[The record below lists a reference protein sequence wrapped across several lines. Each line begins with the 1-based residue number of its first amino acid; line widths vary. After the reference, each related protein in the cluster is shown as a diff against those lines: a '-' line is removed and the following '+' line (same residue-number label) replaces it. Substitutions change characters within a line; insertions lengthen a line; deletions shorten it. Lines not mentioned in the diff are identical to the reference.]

1 MRYSRFLFGA
11 AILAAAMTGEP
22 ATKSVV
28 GVWKPGIQHGKL
40 SPSEAK
46 KVRAAKG
53 AFASGS
59 LKLHKDKTFG
69 SVLLGQVMFGTY
81 TYDGNVVTLTVKEM
95 VGKTEKE
102 VAKMPASTRIA
113 KLVWKGDK
121 LYSLPLAGSKPQV
134 VWKKVG

>member
-11 AILAAAMTGEP
+11 AFVAAVMAGQA

-46 KVRAAKG
+46 TVRAAKVRI
-53 AFASGS
+53 ATGS

-81 TYDGNVVTLTVKEM
+81 TYDGKVVTLTVKEM

-113 KLVWKGDK
+113 KLMWKGDK
-121 LYSLPLAGSKPQV
+121 LYSLPLTGSKPQV

>member
-1 MRYSRFLFGA
+1 MRYTRFLFGA
-11 AILAAAMTGEP
+11 AVLAAAMAGEA

-40 SPSEAK
+40 SASEAK
-46 KVRAAKG
+46 TVRAAK
-53 AFASGS
+53 ARIATGS

-69 SVLLGQVMFGTY
+69 SVLLGQVMFGSY
-81 TYDGNVVTLTVKEM
+81 TYDGKVVTLTVKEM

-102 VAKMPASTRIA
+102 VAKMPASARIA
-113 KLVWKGDK
+113 KLMWKGDK
-121 LYSLPLAGSKPQV
+121 LYSLPLTGSKPQV